1 MANLCEKAGVDIKD
15 VSYGMGSD
23 QRIAERFLRAGPAYG
38 GSCFPKDTR
47 AVLDTAKSFKV
58 DLSIIKNVIKS
69 NENRKI
75 LLTKK
80 LMTILN
86 GNLKNKSITFLGVTF
101 KPNTDDMREASSLYM
116 IPYLSKKVSK
126 IRYFDPSGEKKDF
139 SSKWGKDVKVK
150 LSKVSEEEL
159 PKYLIQ
165 NKNKYNKNY
174 NNVMYCN
181 NIESACNKSDL
192 IVIHTEWNEFK
203 FLNFKRLVK
212 KSNFKIYDMRN
223 VYSPSEMKKKKINY
237 FAIGR

>member
-1 MANLCEKAGVDIKD
+1 MANLCETAGVDIKD

-23 QRIAERFLRAGPAYG
+23 QRIGERFLRAGPAYG

-47 AVLDTAKSFKV
+47 AILDTAKSFKV
-58 DLSIIKNVIKS
+58 DLSIIENVIKS
-69 NENRKI
+69 NENRKL

-80 LMTILN
+80 LVNILN

-126 IRYFDPSGEKKDF
+126 IRYFEPSGEKKEF
-139 SSKWGKDVKVK
+139 
-150 LSKVSEEEL
+150 
-159 PKYLIQ
+159 
-165 NKNKYNKNY
+165 KNY

-181 NIESACNKSDL
+181 NIASACYKSDL

-237 FAIGR
+237 FSIGR

>member
-1 MANLCEKAGVDIKD
+1 
-15 VSYGMGSD
+15 
-23 QRIAERFLRAGPAYG
+23 
-38 GSCFPKDTR
+38 
-47 AVLDTAKSFKV
+47 
-58 DLSIIKNVIKS
+58 
-69 NENRKI
+69 
-75 LLTKK
+75 
-80 LMTILN
+80 
-86 GNLKNKSITFLGVTF
+86 
-101 KPNTDDMREASSLYM
+101 MREASSLYM

-139 SSKWGKDVKVK
+139 
-150 LSKVSEEEL
+150 
-159 PKYLIQ
+159 
-165 NKNKYNKNY
+165 KNY

-223 VYSPSEMKKKKINY
+223 VYSSNEMKKNKINY